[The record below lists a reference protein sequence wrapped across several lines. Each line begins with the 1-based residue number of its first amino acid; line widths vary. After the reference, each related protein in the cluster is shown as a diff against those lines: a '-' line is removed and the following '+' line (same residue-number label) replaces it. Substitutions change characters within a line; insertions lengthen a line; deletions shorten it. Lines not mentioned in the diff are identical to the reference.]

1 LTALVQ
7 HLLGLLALAGI
18 VVGPLPLCLGL
29 VPLESRSPARALLAV
44 LVTWCLLQVCV
55 GLVLGVTGWLW
66 LGGVLLC
73 EAVAF
78 FAGLAMPAGRRGLAV
93 LRASRPHLVWPEHL
107 LVFAFAVLGL
117 TLLIRLATAPITDHD
132 SLAYHLPAMARWHQ
146 THALVTPEPID
157 ASRFALQIGR
167 YPFAW
172 ELLCTLFLMP
182 FHEDFLVALPNL
194 IAWLIF
200 GLATYLVA
208 VELGARRI
216 HALTAAFL
224 LLAMPMAR
232 KHVDTMHVD
241 LPLAAFF
248 MASLYFA
255 FACETTRSRATGALC
270 LAAAGMV
277 AGIKMSGLLYAAL
290 PLATLI
296 VVRTKAARAVPAFG
310 GTATALAA
318 AGLLAGG
325 FWYAKNL
332 IELGNPLGFVRG
344 AVGGV
349 TLLPGSI
356 DPVQL
361 RETSLASVLDVTSLR
376 HWRILASAAWEQLR
390 LPFVLIVVSAL
401 ALIVRPARAGEPP
414 RPSHLSILLGLA
426 VLTAA
431 AYCTTPF
438 GGVLT
443 PYAELSPWTGQAFRY
458 AFPFLGVLAILSA
471 LGASRLPARGAGVVA
486 LLGVSGVV
494 AAMTSTAMA
503 CSAAIMLVGL
513 AVAAAVRRA
522 PGRMASVVACGMLC
536 VGLAAGTFWMRA
548 RRDVERARAY
558 GGASEYI
565 ATHLVA
571 GETVGYLFAP
581 RTYLLYG
588 KDIANPVVYV
598 PTRAGDLEG
607 WIDDLR
613 QRRVALLAV
622 GPLREGWRNRTQL
635 AWLSA
640 PDGHFVRVF
649 GEDPRSGPVVYRL
662 R

>member
-1 LTALVQ
+1 LTALAQ
-7 HLLGLLALAGI
+7 HLLGLLALVVI

-29 VPLESRSPARALLAV
+29 VPIESRSPARALLAV

-55 GLVLGVTGWLW
+55 GLLLGVTGWLW

-73 EAVAF
+73 ETVAF
-78 FAGLAMPAGRRGLAV
+78 FAGLAMPSGRRGLAV
-93 LRASRPHLVWPEHL
+93 LRASRPHLVWPEHP

-117 TLLIRLATAPITDHD
+117 TLFIRLATAPITDHD

-376 HWRILASAAWEQLR
+376 HWRILASAA
-390 LPFVLIVVSAL
+390 
-401 ALIVRPARAGEPP
+401 
-414 RPSHLSILLGLA
+414 HLSILLGLA

>member
-1 LTALVQ
+1 
-7 HLLGLLALAGI
+7 
-18 VVGPLPLCLGL
+18 
-29 VPLESRSPARALLAV
+29 
-44 LVTWCLLQVCV
+44 
-55 GLVLGVTGWLW
+55 
-66 LGGVLLC
+66 
-73 EAVAF
+73 
-78 FAGLAMPAGRRGLAV
+78 
-93 LRASRPHLVWPEHL
+93 
-107 LVFAFAVLGL
+107 
-117 TLLIRLATAPITDHD
+117 
-132 SLAYHLPAMARWHQ
+132 
-146 THALVTPEPID
+146 PEPID

-167 YPFAW
+167 YPFPG

-270 LAAAGMV
+270 LSAAGMV

-290 PLATLI
+290 P
-296 VVRTKAARAVPAFG
+296 
-310 GTATALAA
+310 
-318 AGLLAGG
+318 
-325 FWYAKNL
+325 
-332 IELGNPLGFVRG
+332 
-344 AVGGV
+344 
-349 TLLPGSI
+349 
-356 DPVQL
+356 
-361 RETSLASVLDVTSLR
+361 
-376 HWRILASAAWEQLR
+376 LASAAWEQLR

-494 AAMTSTAMA
+494 AAMTST
-503 CSAAIMLVGL
+503 
-513 AVAAAVRRA
+513 
-522 PGRMASVVACGMLC
+522 
-536 VGLAAGTFWMRA
+536 
-548 RRDVERARAY
+548 
-558 GGASEYI
+558 
-565 ATHLVA
+565 
-571 GETVGYLFAP
+571 
-581 RTYLLYG
+581 
-588 KDIANPVVYV
+588 
-598 PTRAGDLEG
+598 
-607 WIDDLR
+607 
-613 QRRVALLAV
+613 
-622 GPLREGWRNRTQL
+622 
-635 AWLSA
+635 
-640 PDGHFVRVF
+640 
-649 GEDPRSGPVVYRL
+649 
-662 R
+662 